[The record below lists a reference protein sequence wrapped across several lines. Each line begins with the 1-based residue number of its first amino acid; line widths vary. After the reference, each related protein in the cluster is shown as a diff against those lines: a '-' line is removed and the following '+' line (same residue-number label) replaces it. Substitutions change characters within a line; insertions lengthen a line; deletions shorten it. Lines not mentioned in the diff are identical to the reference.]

1 MSFCDNSYAASRH
14 GFSRAISSAHS
25 SRLQPLSAELR
36 CHHTDSDATPPT
48 FCQMLCLRLTF
59 SLFVTLYGAFAA
71 AQQSPVNPANSIR
84 VEVQRVNVGVI
95 VTDAK
100 GNFVEGLQ
108 RANFQVFDGASPQ
121 PITDFAATDAPAQVL
136 LLIEAGPAVYLLQDS
151 HLFVAQALL
160 NGLSPGDSVAIA
172 SYNDAAR
179 ALLNYTADKHAV
191 AAALDNTQFILG
203 YGDLNL
209 AASLNTV
216 LDWLANVPG
225 KKSIVLVSSGVD
237 TSPPDVMQSLLVR
250 LQTGDVRIF
259 AVSVSGPL
267 RNGKRG
273 NKQKVRQTQ
282 QAFQQA
288 DAWLQAL
295 ASSSAGRAYFP
306 ENAKAFQETYQQIA
320 QLVRHEYSLAFAPP
334 VSDGAIHAID
344 VRVTPSATNAKDV
357 TPQYTI
363 DHRRAYTA
371 PKPSTQE

>member
-1 MSFCDNSYAASRH
+1 
-14 GFSRAISSAHS
+14 
-25 SRLQPLSAELR
+25 
-36 CHHTDSDATPPT
+36 
-48 FCQMLCLRLTF
+48 MLCLRLTISF
-59 SLFVTLYGAFAA
+59 FVVLYGAFAA
-71 AQQSPVNPANSIR
+71 AQQSPNNPAGSIR

-95 VTDAK
+95 VTDSK
-100 GNFVEGLQ
+100 GNFLEGLQ
-108 RANFQVFDGASPQ
+108 RSDFQVFDGPNSQ
-121 PITDFAATDAPAQVL
+121 PITDFAPTDAPAQVL
-136 LLIEAGPAVYLLQDS
+136 LLLEAGPAVYLLQDS

-172 SYNDAAR
+172 SYNDSAR
-179 ALLNYTADKHAV
+179 ALVNYTTDKHAV
-191 AAALDNTQFILG
+191 SLALDTTQFLLG

-209 AASLNTV
+209 GASLNTV

-237 TSPPDVMQSLLVR
+237 TSPPNVMQSLPLR

-273 NKQKVRQTQ
+273 TKQQIQQTQ
-282 QAFQQA
+282 LAFQQA
-288 DAWLQAL
+288 DGWLKTL
-295 ASSSAGRAYFP
+295 ASSSGGRAYFP

-334 VSDGAIHAID
+334 AADGAVHPID
-344 VRVTPSATNAKDV
+344 VKVTPPTANAKNPR
-357 TPQYTI
+357 TGYII

-371 PKPSTQE
+371 PKPPIP